1 MKLLKLSFFTFVLQ
15 SLVATYFYFN
25 PSRATLLVQDSFRYM
40 LAYNFILAGLVH
52 FPESMY
58 EFYASMVPLPFKKFW
73 VYASGV
79 AWIVFGIGLCFERYA
94 SRAAYCIAVALVL
107 VFPANIACV
116 VDPYARKMAFD
127 GSKGAALARLPFQF
141 TFIAWALWIANQ

>member
-1 MKLLKLSFFTFVLQ
+1 MKLGVLPFFSFVLQ

-25 PSRATLLVQDSFRYM
+25 PLRASLFVRDSFRYM
-40 LAYNFILAGLVH
+40 LAFNIIFAGLLH
-52 FPESMY
+52 FPQSMY

-79 AWIVFGIGLCFERYA
+79 AWIIFGIGLCFPPYA
-94 SRAAYCIAVALVL
+94 STAAYGIAVTLIL

-116 VDPYARKMAFD
+116 IDPHPRKVVFG
-127 GSKGAALARLPFQF
+127 GSILAAIMRLPFQF
-141 TFIAWALWIANQ
+141 TFLSWALWIADR